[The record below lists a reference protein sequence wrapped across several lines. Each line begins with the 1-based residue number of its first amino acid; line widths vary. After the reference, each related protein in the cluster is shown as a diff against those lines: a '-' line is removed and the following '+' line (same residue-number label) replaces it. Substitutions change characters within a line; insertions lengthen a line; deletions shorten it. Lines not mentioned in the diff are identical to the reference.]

1 MPARGSGHL
10 YFTPP
15 GHVLKQLFKGRARTL
30 HVPNGVA
37 QICALLLQRRFV
49 RVVPLVTMC
58 LPRGEHLEERRVCA
72 SALGDCRA
80 QVGLVLV
87 VYVVHLLGAW
97 CRGGRHARRGLV
109 GLRERLTELV
119 HNLVALILPAAL
131 HSHFLR

>member
-1 MPARGSGHL
+1 MASGGCHL
-10 YFTPP
+10 HPRDLAP
-15 GHVLKQLFKGRARTL
+15 LRNMVKQLFKGRPCAL

-87 VYVVHLLGAW
+87 VYVVHLLRAG
-97 CRGGRHARRGLV
+97 RGRDRHARRGLV
-109 GLRERLTELV
+109 GLRE
-119 HNLVALILPAAL
+119 
-131 HSHFLR
+131 